1 MNQPDTNPER
11 PIVPTRTPETERA
24 YRKGGHRLLARAS
37 KEFPGA
43 GDAVDALV
51 SLCSDEQWVLKPS
64 TTRQYS
70 AQILAVINEKIEN
83 GELGAERACEGFAV
97 ISELLT
103 QRRGRPE
110 PRTSGKKVTD
120 PTRAEVRAVL
130 KYVAQGLRQRTEAD
144 LLENALLLM
153 VSFGAALGLRPIEWT
168 RASIDA
174 EKLTI
179 VNAKS
184 SNGRCAGPV
193 REFRRAEL
201 PPKLDQYAGTLIEI
215 MKALMKQVGSW
226 RLLRGQ
232 LAERLAR
239 ICDRLEIRRL
249 SLYSLRHISLAN
261 AESVGFSDAERAAL
275 AGHRSTAT
283 ARRHYAGKKHGWGP
297 GSVVVRA
304 IEPVLP
310 ASWPP
315 AKISFERRE
324 PDWSL
329 ANRPSMRI

>member
-1 MNQPDTNPER
+1 MNQPVTNPDR
-11 PIVPTRTPETERA
+11 PIDPTRTPETERD

-51 SLCSDEQWVLKPS
+51 FLCSNEKWVLKPT
-64 TTRQYS
+64 TTRQYR
-70 AQILAVINEKIEN
+70 AQIFAVIDEKVEN
-83 GELGAERACEGFAV
+83 GELGAERAGEGLAV

-120 PTRAEVRAVL
+120 PTKAEVGAVL
-130 KYVAQGLRQRTEAD
+130 AYVAQELRQRTQVD
-144 LLENALLLM
+144 LFETALLLM
-153 VSFGAALGLRPIEWT
+153 VSFGPTLGLRPIEWT

-179 VNAKS
+179 FNAKS

-193 REFRRAEL
+193 REFRRADL
-201 PPKLDQYAGTLIEI
+201 PPKLDQHAATLIEI
-215 MKALMKQVGSW
+215 MKALMQQIGSW
-226 RLLRGQ
+226 RLLRGL

-310 ASWPP
+310 ASWPA
-315 AKISFERRE
+315 AKICFERRE
-324 PDWSL
+324 PDWGL
-329 ANRPSMRI
+329 ASRPSMRI